1 MSFFEAEGKT
11 HNFPALASRNY
22 LPNLWLKWDRT
33 DRNAL
38 KRDECNAAFNQ
49 LLRQMKAVP
58 AFARRIEFADLTS
71 FDPET
76 HMAVVDEF
84 LQSVLWPKVGKELRD
99 PAGHTAF
106 ASNDLRNAWQACA
119 RLDFGSSLGKALA
132 DDLDKVFRLDNYG
145 NVISLFARPNSPV
158 AAAYDHFFPFSRGGR
173 TRSVPGSLETNIIMI
188 QWKANSI
195 KSDTIEQLLQPS
207 DLCTGLT
214 PEQVTNALKS
224 SNGFYGVPAVPFL
237 LGFDPVLDCSS
248 VPDRG
253 DVFANWKIA
262 NVEGGKPFRDQIVDA
277 LVRIREAEVKREQA
291 YIDRKQKRADRKEN
305 SQTKVN
311 PYTFAVADGSAPAAA
326 ATPPPSMRL
335 LEYGVYLRAT
345 LVDGTLDPA
354 EIDALA
360 HLRDKHTIT
369 DAEHDAVLKDTGLAA
384 SYADALAKANKSAAA
399 SATPSKKE
407 NARARQLE
415 SMAKAAAVTIDDE
428 APLDRV
434 ALAEARKDTG
444 AADETNKFLK
454 EQFDAV
460 QGKLQAERLPSFTV
474 PELRA
479 KCRALE
485 LPVSGKKEELIARI
499 TERLNADDNQV
510 ASKQSAASD
519 VDDSLRKLTKPQ
531 LLERAATEK
540 LTIPADAKRTKL
552 TLFRHVSE
560 TLTLIA
566 SLPSLTKPKLSELLR
581 TRSLP
586 VSGSKEQLIE
596 RVRAAIAA
604 GTPVA
609 GDAAAAPA
617 APAAPAAAT
626 ASSDGSDD
634 DDDVDDDND
643 SGKREKLADK
653 AAQRRAEVDKLDRSK
668 LTAECAKLK
677 VPTEGATDNDDELR
691 RRLVVA
697 SELDTLSLAELR
709 AKCVSACLKVK
720 GNKAA
725 LRERLIAAL
734 GAPPPTAA
742 SVSQTPPPSPAGKK
756 STEADRAH
764 WMEQTKPVLAD
775 KCKELGLKVSGTK
788 EELVQRILDANA
800 K

>member
-38 KRDECNAAFNQ
+38 KREDCNAAFNQ
-49 LLRQMKAVP
+49 LLRLMKADAAVAKRI
-58 AFARRIEFADLTS
+58 AFTDLTS

-84 LQSVLWPKVGKELRD
+84 LQSTLWPKVGKELRD

-106 ASNDLRNAWQACA
+106 ASQDLKNAWQACG
-119 RLDFGSSLGKALA
+119 RLDFGSSLGKTLA
-132 DDLDKVFRLDNYG
+132 DDLDKIFRLDNYG

-237 LGFDPVLDCSS
+237 LGFDPVLDCSC
-248 VPDRG
+248 VPDRS
-253 DVFANWKIA
+253 DVFANWKIG
-262 NVEGGKPFRDQIVDA
+262 NVEGGKPFRDQITDA

-311 PYTFAVADGSAPAAA
+311 PYTFAVADGSAATAAAPAA
-326 ATPPPSMRL
+326 SMRL

-369 DAEHDAVLKDTGLAA
+369 DAEHDQVLKDTGLTAA
-384 SYADALAKANKSAAA
+384 YADALAKANKSAAPA
-399 SATPSKKE
+399 AAAPTPTKQT
-407 NARARQLE
+407 ARARVLE
-415 SMAKAAAVTIDDE
+415 SMSKAAAVTVDEE

-434 ALAEARKDTG
+434 ALAKAREEIG

-460 QGKLQAERLPSFTV
+460 QGKLQAERLPTFSV

-485 LPVSGKKEELIARI
+485 LPVSGKKEELVARI

-510 ASKQSAASD
+510 ATKQSAASA
-519 VDDSLRKLTKPQ
+519 VEDSLRKLTKPQ

-540 LTIPADAKRTKL
+540 LTLPADAKRSKL
-552 TLFRHVSE
+552 ALFRHVSD
-560 TLTLIA
+560 TLTLIE
-566 SLPSLTKPKLSELLR
+566 SLGSLTKPKLADLLR
-581 TRSLP
+581 ERSQP

-596 RVRAAIAA
+596 RARTAIAA

-609 GDAAAAPA
+609 SAAAASAAAPA
-617 APAAPAAAT
+617 APAAAPASDD
-626 ASSDGSDD
+626 SSDDEGDH
-634 DDDVDDDND
+634 DND

-653 AAQRRAEVDKLDRSK
+653 AALRRAELEKLDRSK

-677 VPTEGATDNDDELR
+677 VPTAGAEDSVDELR
-691 RRLVVA
+691 RRLLVV

-725 LRERLIAAL
+725 LRERLVAAL

-742 SVSQTPPPSPAGKK
+742 SVAQTPPPSPAKK
-756 STEADRAH
+756 SSEADRAH
-764 WMEQTKPVLAD
+764 WMEQTKPVLAE

-788 EELVQRILDANA
+788 EELVQRILDAN